1 MKFVYYI
8 LDRICIRNVGCIHVS
23 RGPFHTN
30 TYTIYTK
37 IKEKARKRDLERNVV
52 IFGVN
57 MIDLGQLLRV
67 FSLENMNANAIVE

>member
-1 MKFVYYI
+1 MEFVYYI
-8 LDRICIRNVGCIHVS
+8 LDRICVRNVECIHVS
-23 RGPFHTN
+23 RGPFH